1 MEPLE
6 QITILM
12 ALMKRLV
19 QVMDYERAIL
29 KSMRLDALPDLQD
42 EKVAL
47 AEAYEIELAHLRC
60 SPDALATLEPHV
72 RADLHEAM
80 RNFQESVSTNLQVL
94 TAAQEVVERVL
105 RSIGDSLAR
114 GARSLSHGA
123 RGQPSEGESTGQVIS
138 VAFDRRLT
146 IAEPGKTG

>member
-47 AEAYEIELAHLRC
+47 AEAYEIELARLRC

-72 RADLHEAM
+72 RAELHEAM

-94 TAAQEVVERVL
+94 MAAQEVVERVL